1 MNNKTGIE
9 IKAKHLQVGAP
20 TPTAKRKP
28 SVQTY
33 SIDAVAKFH
42 YFIQTVRSLLS
53 AYILSNSKLNI
64 REEFI

>member
-9 IKAKHLQVGAP
+9 IKVKHLQVGAP
-20 TPTAKRKP
+20 TPIAKRKP

-42 YFIQTVRSLLS
+42 YFIQTV
-53 AYILSNSKLNI
+53 
-64 REEFI
+64 